1 MGTEINTFH
10 HKNDAQ
16 KGFTIVELLIVIVVI
31 GILAAIT
38 IVAFNG
44 VQQRSQVASAKS
56 ASAQVNKALEAY
68 HITAGVYPNSLAD
81 INVSSS
87 STTSYL
93 YTSFDS
99 GAAACVSAQTGA
111 SIYSVQSN
119 SAPIQGGCGQ
129 VVASY
134 YPNTTL
140 AGESALVR
148 SEVAMDNVWVTSSPG
163 SPIPVD
169 NFSALFKAKIIPPVS
184 GAYTFYTTTDD
195 AAQLSIDGISVL
207 DWTVNAREA
216 VSTTVNLVANQPTTV
231 AYSMVENG
239 GNAYASLGW
248 SYPGQTRIVVPASA
262 FRRI

>member
-1 MGTEINTFH
+1 MGIEINTFH

-44 VQQRSQVASAKS
+44 VQQRSQIASAKS

-68 HITAGVYPNSLAD
+68 RITAGVYPNSLAD

-87 STTSYL
+87 SSTSYL

-99 GAAACVSAQTGA
+99 GATACLSAQTGT
-111 SIYSVQSN
+111 SIYSVQNN
-119 SAPIQGGCGQ
+119 SVPIQGGCGQ

-140 AGESALVR
+140 TGEPTLVR
-148 SEVAMDNVWVTSSPG
+148 SEVAMDNVWGANSPG

-169 NFSALFKAKIIPPVS
+169 NFSAQFKGKIIPPVS
-184 GAYTFYTTTDD
+184 GIYTFYTTTDD
-195 AAQLSIDGISVL
+195 AAQLSIDGNSVL
-207 DWTVNAREA
+207 DWTVNTREG
-216 VSTTVNLVANQPTTV
+216 VSTTMNLVANQPITV
-231 AYSMVENG
+231 TYSMVENG